1 MKYSKNQ
8 SFDVTVLAFA
18 VFAIQQED
26 EFWPGNTCH
35 ESVALQWNEDF
46 TFEKSTNKN
55 FLWQMHFTD
64 RVSTSAL
71 LTLSTKYSYYDIL
84 DSKFFFFKLGLIG
97 AYEEGK
103 KKTSWNYF

>member
-1 MKYSKNQ
+1 
-8 SFDVTVLAFA
+8 
-18 VFAIQQED
+18 
-26 EFWPGNTCH
+26 
-35 ESVALQWNEDF
+35 
-46 TFEKSTNKN
+46 
-55 FLWQMHFTD
+55 MHFTD

-103 KKTSWNYF
+103 KKLPEITFKVMHKSKNFKFLYIQELLHLLDCTFKCYLLVLIKTHKTCQ